1 MSDCIGS
8 KRAMLL
14 LAQAGGEKHT
24 AFGDENGAFSNL
36 RKLLGRAVGEEEE
49 ACEAGAAT
57 AATAEPRVECREP
70 VSASAQESEW
80 VAKWIDV
87 ATGIVLI
94 VGDGNLSFSLALAR
108 AFPRMRLIATT
119 YDSEQFVRER
129 YGAGIKKQKNAII
142 VAFENTLNTYISIYV
157 CTYVYTNMHAC
168 MHTCIHAYMHTCI
181 HAYMHT
187 QTQ

>member
-1 MSDCIGS
+1 LCTVNVYGNDFPEFVSDCTGS
-8 KRAMLL
+8 KRAMLR
-14 LAQAGGEKHT
+14 LAQACGEKHT
-24 AFGDENGAFSNL
+24 AFGDENGAFSDL
-36 RKLLGRAVGEEEE
+36 GKLPGRAVGEDEE
-49 ACEAGAAT
+49 ACEVDAAT
-57 AATAEPRVECREP
+57 AATAEQRIECREP

-129 YGAGIKKQKNAII
+129 YGAGIKKNRK
-142 VAFENTLNTYISIYV
+142 
-157 CTYVYTNMHAC
+157 
-168 MHTCIHAYMHTCI
+168 
-181 HAYMHT
+181 T
-187 QTQ
+187 Q